1 MVCGKAILK
10 PMESWKLAPE
20 SAATDA
26 PKAPRPVRESMSE
39 ISELALLNDANPLGY
54 LIGGRVMH
62 LVDIAGA
69 IAASRH
75 ARAPVVTASVDYM
88 NFLNPIRIG
97 ELVIVRSAVNKAW
110 NTSMEVGVKVHVEDL
125 MTGQIKH
132 TTTAYLT
139 FVAVDG
145 KGSKVKVAPI
155 RPETEDEK
163 RRYEQAEER
172 RKIRLE
178 LKARLAAGKY

>member
-1 MVCGKAILK
+1 MSG
-10 PMESWKLAPE
+10 WKLETNQQTPGEGRTVSE
-20 SAATDA
+20 S
-26 PKAPRPVRESMSE
+26 RSE

-88 NFLNPIRIG
+88 NFLHPIQIG
-97 ELVIVRSAVNKAW
+97 ELVIVRSSVNRAW
-110 NTSMEVGVKVHVEDL
+110 NTSMEVGVKVYVENL
-125 MTGQIKH
+125 MTGEVKH
-132 TTTAYLT
+132 TTSAYLT

-145 KGSKVKVAPI
+145 KGGKISVARLI
-155 RPETEDEK
+155 PETEDEK
-163 RRYEQAEER
+163 RRYEQAGAR
-172 RKIRLE
+172 RQYRLDMKAK
-178 LKARLAAGKY
+178 LKAGDY

>member
-1 MVCGKAILK
+1 MSG
-10 PMESWKLAPE
+10 WKLEANNKPPSVGRTVSE
-20 SAATDA
+20 S
-26 PKAPRPVRESMSE
+26 RSE

-88 NFLNPIRIG
+88 NFLHPIQIG
-97 ELVIVRSAVNKAW
+97 ELVIVRSSVNRAW
-110 NTSMEVGVKVHVEDL
+110 NTSMEVGVKVFSENL
-125 MTGQIKH
+125 MTGEVKH
-132 TTTAYLT
+132 TTSAYLT

-145 KGSKVKVAPI
+145 KGGKISVAQLI
-155 RPETEDEK
+155 PETEDEK
-163 RRYEQAEER
+163 RRYEQAGAR
-172 RKIRLE
+172 RQYRLDM
-178 LKARLAAGKY
+178 KNRLSGENY

>member
-1 MVCGKAILK
+1 MSG
-10 PMESWKLAPE
+10 WKLE
-20 SAATDA
+20 S
-26 PKAPRPVRESMSE
+26 KNEAPREGRSVRESVSE

-88 NFLNPIRIG
+88 NFLHPIQIG
-97 ELVIVRSAVNKAW
+97 ELVIVRSSVNRSW
-110 NTSMEVGVKVHVEDL
+110 NTSMEVGVKVYVENL
-125 MTGQIKH
+125 MTGEVKH
-132 TTTAYLT
+132 TTSAYLT

-145 KGSKVKVAPI
+145 KGGKIPVVPI
-155 RPETEDEK
+155 LPENEDEK
-163 RRYEQAEER
+163 RRYEQAGAR
-172 RKIRLE
+172 REYRLE
-178 LKARLAAGKY
+178 MKKRLKAGDY